1 MLSHDIYALLDTKH
15 SLQILETDVSLHM
28 NDATTVHAMLR
39 NVQLYGPLRI
49 WCLTVHV
56 LRTGPLFLELFADL
70 CVHKPAKL
78 YLWNAPIR
86 TAEAAAA
93 VADAVVSMGLKE
105 LGLCEQQT
113 APDTLPALTRMIATG
128 QLRKLHI
135 SDCDIVMFEDGES
148 VDAFCAA
155 LEASALP
162 RRDIQAMSAEARVLH
177 QRVARGAVQA

>member
-1 MLSHDIYALLDTKH
+1 
-15 SLQILETDVSLHM
+15 
-28 NDATTVHAMLR
+28 
-39 NVQLYGPLRI
+39 
-49 WCLTVHV
+49 
-56 LRTGPLFLELFADL
+56 
-70 CVHKPAKL
+70 
-78 YLWNAPIR
+78 
-86 TAEAAAA
+86 
-93 VADAVVSMGLKE
+93 MGLKE

-162 RRDIQAMSAEARVLH
+162 RRYIQAMSAEARVLH